1 MEKNKI
7 TKNTDKPEDKF
18 AERKQLE
25 ETLKDNEEKY
35 SQLIETTDTGY
46 VIIDSQGRVLDTNNE
61 YVRLSGYKKKEEI
74 LGKNVIEWTADHSL
88 EKNKQAVQSC
98 IRNGMIRNLEIDY
111 VDKQGKITPVEINA
125 TVINTNKGKQILTLC
140 RDITERKHLEHQVGE
155 RMKELTALYSLA
167 EITERIG
174 ITLDEL
180 YQEFT
185 NILPKGWQYPAI
197 ACARMVIGDREFRT
211 ENFRESAWKQSAPVK
226 VKESVG
232 GMIEVS
238 YLEEKPEEDEG
249 PFLKEERLLIDAL
262 AERLGRINER
272 KQLEETKRESEERF
286 RSLFESSRDAIMT
299 IEPPD
304 WNFTSGNPATLE
316 MFKVKSEKEF
326 ISYTPGDLSPAK
338 QPDGRPSPKKAK
350 EMIEIAMREGSNFFE
365 WTHKRLTGEDF
376 PANVLLTRVEWAKKQ
391 FIQATVRDITE
402 SKKADA
408 SIRESEEKYSAIFN
422 ASADGI
428 LIADIETKKFNFAN
442 PAICRML
449 GYSQAELSQMSV
461 MDIHPKKDL
470 PFVLSEFE
478 AQAKNIKTLSE
489 NLPCQKKDGSIFYAD
504 VNATKF
510 VINGHQYNV
519 GLFRDNTERKKAE
532 EKIKQKNLNLERF
545 NNVSI
550 NRELKMIELKNEI
563 KNLKD
568 KLGEK

>member
-140 RDITERKHLEHQVGE
+140 RDITERKQLVE
-155 RMKELTALYSLA
+155 SL
-167 EITERIG
+167 
-174 ITLDEL
+174 
-180 YQEFT
+180 
-185 NILPKGWQYPAI
+185 K
-197 ACARMVIGDREFRT
+197 
-211 ENFRESAWKQSAPVK
+211 K
-226 VKESVG
+226 
-232 GMIEVS
+232 
-238 YLEEKPEEDEG
+238 
-249 PFLKEERLLIDAL
+249 
-262 AERLGRINER
+262 
-272 KQLEETKRESEERF
+272 SEERF